1 MSALSALSVFSDIT
15 FQRVWDRL
23 GFDVKGKK
31 FEYRLDIKWN
41 NPVNF
46 VIDGTGDVPSFH
58 YKGQTLWLAD
68 DPEGNPARTLR
79 LSCFMPEQQVGE
91 WAVRHGAKKAD
102 DRGVREDLS
111 LIFSEDGKSIIE
123 GSQFQREYEG
133 SLPMTGR
140 LVEA

>member
-58 YKGQTLWLAD
+58 YKVGVT
-68 DPEGNPARTLR
+68 PAFLLIGCHFVFSLVTSFASWCR
-79 LSCFMPEQQVGE
+79 
-91 WAVRHGAKKAD
+91 AKP
-102 DRGVREDLS
+102 
-111 LIFSEDGKSIIE
+111 F
-123 GSQFQREYEG
+123 GSQTTQKATQPERCV
-133 SLPMTGR
+133 SAASCRNSR
-140 LVEA
+140 LANGQCVTVRRKQTIEECARICR